1 MIMLRHYY
9 IVDDLDEL
17 KTVAQELRSQGIT
30 TPQIHVLSKHDPE
43 LAHHHLYKVDGQLKR
58 DMINPSNIGTVVGV
72 LSACG
77 LLLIAYLLAWQEGP
91 TGGMSIIFLSLLIL
105 GFCIWENDTIGIK
118 LPNINIK
125 QFQRL
130 LYSGK
135 LILFVDADSRQALTV
150 AKVIDSHP
158 HITAAGLAEAT
169 PDWLVQSRSYLQ
181 RLLK

>member
-17 KTVAQELRSQGIT
+17 KTVAQELRSQGIA

-43 LAHHHLYKVDGQLKR
+43 LAHHHLYEVEEQLKR
-58 DMINPSNIGTVVGV
+58 GIINSANIGAVVGV
-72 LSACG
+72 LVASG
-77 LLLIAYLLAWQEGP
+77 LLFIAYLLAWQDGP
-91 TGGMSIIFLSLLIL
+91 TGGMSIIFLSLLVL
-105 GFCIWENDTIGIK
+105 GFCIWESDTIAIQ
-118 LPNINIK
+118 LPNINVK

-135 LILFVDADSRQALTV
+135 LILFVDADLKQELTI

-169 PDWLVQSRSYLQ
+169 PDWLVQSKSYLQ